1 MKLGVMIEGQEGLN
15 WERWRHITSL
25 VEELGFES
33 QWRSDHL
40 FPFGEEKAR
49 DSLEAWSSLVELAAR
64 GARLTFGTLVSSMTF
79 RHPSMLAR
87 QAAAVDALAPG
98 RLVLGVGAG
107 WNVGEHE
114 AFGIALPPM
123 RERMDRLE
131 EGIRVIKALLTGDK
145 VSCEGKYYSLK
156 DAQMRPAPPPGRVRL
171 LIGGGGEQRT
181 LRMVARYADEWNM
194 GGGNPDFYRQK
205 LAVLERHCAAVK
217 RDPSTIARS
226 LMLSYVIGRNEAEV
240 AQKVETARRTNPR
253 LASVAPE
260 EAAARMRAFGALVG
274 TPPAIVA
281 QLKIW
286 ESLGVSRVM
295 LHHLNQ
301 TDDDSLRLIAAEVLP
316 QVA

>member
-1 MKLGVMIEGQEGLN
+1 
-15 WERWRHITSL
+15 
-25 VEELGFES
+25 
-33 QWRSDHL
+33 
-40 FPFGEEKAR
+40 
-49 DSLEAWSSLVELAAR
+49 
-64 GARLTFGTLVSSMTF
+64 
-79 RHPSMLAR
+79 
-87 QAAAVDALAPG
+87 
-98 RLVLGVGAG
+98 
-107 WNVGEHE
+107 
-114 AFGIALPPM
+114 
-123 RERMDRLE
+123 
-131 EGIRVIKALLTGDK
+131 
-145 VSCEGKYYSLK
+145 
-156 DAQMRPAPPPGRVRL
+156 
-171 LIGGGGEQRT
+171 
-181 LRMVARYADEWNM
+181 
-194 GGGNPDFYRQK
+194 
-205 LAVLERHCAAVK
+205 
-217 RDPSTIARS
+217 